1 MSYSLDRLNAMLTT
15 PELQIQARLI
25 MVEYQDAIDKMM
37 ASTVQDDVREMME
50 RVRPDTLEE
59 AKGLADGETAR
70 RMAKYGEE
78 FFNTEMERLLDS
90 YNEEVYDTTEFNIR
104 CEILSGLKD
113 SLINF
118 QFQ

>member
-1 MSYSLDRLNAMLTT
+1 MSYSLDKLNAMLVT
-15 PELQIQARLI
+15 PALQIQARLI

-37 ASTVQDDVREMME
+37 ADTVHEDVRAMME
-50 RVRPDTLEE
+50 RTRPASLEQ
-59 AKGLADGETAR
+59 AKELANGETSK

-78 FFNTEMERLLDS
+78 FFSTEVERLLDS
-90 YNEEVYDTTEFNIR
+90 YNEELYDKVEFNIR

-118 QFQ
+118 QFK

>member
-1 MSYSLDRLNAMLTT
+1 MAYSLDKLNAILTT

-37 ASTVQDDVREMME
+37 
-50 RVRPDTLEE
+50 
-59 AKGLADGETAR
+59 GETLLEDVKGMMDKIRPNDFEEIEALAGEETAK

-78 FFNTEMERLLDS
+78 FFKIEMERLLDS
-90 YNEEVYDTTEFNIR
+90 YNEEVYDASEFNIR
-104 CEILSGLKD
+104 CEILSALKD

-118 QFQ
+118 EF